1 MTAKGIG
8 PAQRD
13 ALRHVAKHEGWQGYD
28 PSYRTATLIRSLAN
42 RGLVEMSETTQQFR
56 ITDAGRKAVE

>member
-13 ALRHVAKHEGWQGYD
+13 ALRFAAKYDGWQGYHGG
-28 PSYRTATLIRSLAN
+28 YRTQQLIRSLAN
-42 RGLVEMSETTQQFR
+42 RGLVEMSETTSQFR
-56 ITDAGRKAVE
+56 ITDAGRKAVK